1 MKRAGG
7 DAQRPVAEDDDLLG
21 AVGRRHAHAA
31 FAAQLVGR
39 ALDVGVGSLSL
50 FRVDDLDAVHRL
62 HAAGVALDLVGIE
75 HHDDAAF
82 AKALI
87 VCKNVD
93 ERTARSGNVL
103 RGKAL
108 QLVPG
113 KNNVVAVNEQ
123 IFRVLGVDRHVV
135 VVGKRGARGL
145 FRRLERAALYLAVGA
160 LEDLLQLLVR
170 CIRAACANAAA
181 RRGSGFLLGFL
192 FVKVNA
198 AVAVDMLRDF
208 IPRNGDAAAVV
219 AENGGG
225 GIICV
230 ALGVVAKGRDDL
242 ILILAG
248 LIPAHS
254 AGELSAAAGV
264 GRDVGEIV
272 AQRAHRRITREYG
285 VFPHALRG
293 IDRSAHV
300 LEVGH
305 RAADTLGGNF
315 KTEVIVRFKK
325 QAFRLHQALPHGA
338 IGCLTKIAALGVL

>member
-1 MKRAGG
+1 MQYGADLSLSGLDLGMKRAGG
-7 DAQRPVAEDDDLLG
+7 DAQRPVAENNDLLG
-21 AVGRRHAHAA
+21 AVRCCHAHAPL
-31 FAAQLVGR
+31 AAQLVGR
-39 ALDVGVGSLSL
+39 TFDVGVGGLCFL
-50 FRVDDLDAVHRL
+50 GVNDFDAVYRL
-62 HAAGVALDLVGIE
+62 HAAGIALDLVGIE

-135 VVGKRGARGL
+135 VVGKRGARGF

-198 AVAVDMLRDF
+198 AVAVDMLRDL

-225 GIICV
+225 GIVRI
-230 ALGVVAKGRDDL
+230 ALGV
-242 ILILAG
+242 
-248 LIPAHS
+248 
-254 AGELSAAAGV
+254 
-264 GRDVGEIV
+264 
-272 AQRAHRRITREYG
+272 
-285 VFPHALRG
+285 
-293 IDRSAHV
+293 
-300 LEVGH
+300 
-305 RAADTLGGNF
+305 
-315 KTEVIVRFKK
+315 
-325 QAFRLHQALPHGA
+325 
-338 IGCLTKIAALGVL
+338 IAE

>member
-1 MKRAGG
+1 MY
-7 DAQRPVAEDDDLLG
+7 
-21 AVGRRHAHAA
+21 
-31 FAAQLVGR
+31 
-39 ALDVGVGSLSL
+39 
-50 FRVDDLDAVHRL
+50 RL
-62 HAAGVALDLVGIE
+62 HAAGIALDLVGIE

-93 ERTARSGNVL
+93 ERAARRGNIL

-113 KNNVVAVNEQ
+113 EDDVVAVNEQ
-123 IFRVLGVDRHVV
+123 IFHVLGVDRHVI

-230 ALGVVAKGRDDL
+230 ALGV
-242 ILILAG
+242 
-248 LIPAHS
+248 
-254 AGELSAAAGV
+254 
-264 GRDVGEIV
+264 
-272 AQRAHRRITREYG
+272 
-285 VFPHALRG
+285 
-293 IDRSAHV
+293 
-300 LEVGH
+300 
-305 RAADTLGGNF
+305 
-315 KTEVIVRFKK
+315 
-325 QAFRLHQALPHGA
+325 
-338 IGCLTKIAALGVL
+338 IAE